1 MISIHIPGTPTAKA
15 RPRFSRK
22 LGRAFTPAKT
32 RVAEETLA
40 ARALVALRA
49 VGVVEP
55 LRGPLSLSALFALP
69 VPPSWPAWQR
79 TAALAGAFHPV
90 ASRTDV
96 DNYAK
101 ALLDAL
107 NGILYVDDVQ
117 VVSLR
122 AEKQYRAVPG
132 IALSVAVLAQAE
144 KPARHPPHVRGDTV
158 A

>member
-1 MISIHIPGTPTAKA
+1 MKPLLFTIPGAPTTKG

-32 RVAEETLA
+32 RAAEESMA

-49 VGVVEP
+49 AGVTAPTAEP
-55 LRGPLSLSALFALP
+55 IELTARFILPIPGSWPRWQVLAACEGRYLP
-69 VPPSWPAWQR
+69 V
-79 TAALAGAFHPV
+79 G
-90 ASRTDV
+90 SRTDV

-117 VVSLR
+117 VVRLDVAKTYGALPCIDVGVRALEQAIRGPDLR
-122 AEKQYRAVPG
+122 
-132 IALSVAVLAQAE
+132 S
-144 KPARHPPHVRGDTV
+144 ARG